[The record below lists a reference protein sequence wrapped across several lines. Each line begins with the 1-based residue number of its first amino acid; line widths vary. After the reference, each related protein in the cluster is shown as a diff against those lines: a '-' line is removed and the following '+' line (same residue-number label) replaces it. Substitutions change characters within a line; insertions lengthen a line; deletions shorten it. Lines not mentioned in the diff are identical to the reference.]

1 MARFN
6 NTGIGLAS
14 SITDAPRPPIEIVAE
29 AVGKAG
35 YSLTGEDGDAA
46 STEVDVTLVQ
56 GQALTLVNGGGFGYT
71 DGTYSNRTEG
81 VGGNAYTAAINQQT
95 AQPAVTGGG
104 LTITFIVQDR
114 QVVSCVV
121 GNNSGSGLAS
131 GDTYTINGSSG
142 DNAVPAI
149 FMIP

>member
-35 YSLTGEDGDAA
+35 YSLTGEDGDVAT
-46 STEVDVTLVQ
+46 TEVDVSLVQ
-56 GQALTLVNGGGFGYT
+56 GQPLTLVNGGGYGYT
-71 DGTYSNRTEG
+71 DATYSNRTEG
-81 VGGNAYTAAINQQT
+81 TGGNAYTAVINQQT
-95 AQPAVTGGG
+95 AQPAKTTSGM
-104 LTITFIVQDR
+104 TITFVVKDK

-121 GNNSGSGLAS
+121 GNNSGSGLVS
-131 GDTYTINGSSG
+131 GDTYTINGSAG